1 MLHTRSEIPPTR
13 MADTHGR
20 TTPDSTR
27 ASHRSSR
34 RSALALSIVTALIL
48 FGCTAC
54 TTTTTHH
61 GSGSAFTALGIVALI
76 AGVALLSA
84 VGKVVGQLVHVLT
97 ELAATLAKL
106 GFVAVVV
113 IGAVVVAFAMVAQS

>member
-1 MLHTRSEIPPTR
+1 MLHTRSA
-13 MADTHGR
+13 ADTHGR
-20 TTPDSTR
+20 TTPDSPRKT
-27 ASHRSSR
+27 HRSSR

-54 TTTTTHH
+54 STTTHH
-61 GSGSAFTALGIVALI
+61 GGSAFTALGIVALI

-84 VGKVVGQLVHVLT
+84 VGKVVGQLVRVLT

>member
-1 MLHTRSEIPPTR
+1 MLHTRSEVPATR
-13 MADTHGR
+13 MAGTHGR
-20 TTPDSTR
+20 TTQDSPR
-27 ASHRSSR
+27 KPHRSSR
-34 RSALALSIVTALIL
+34 RSALALTIITALIL

-54 TTTTTHH
+54 TTTTTHPD
-61 GSGSAFTALGIVALI
+61 SSAFTALGIVAVI

-84 VGKVVGQLVHVLT
+84 VGKVVGQLVRVLT